1 MRPLLRLVLRV
12 HPGNFVRI
20 ARFSERP
27 TGPFDPTQE
36 ANVIIVFIDAVA
48 GSLLHSNAAA
58 HGKLHEVNMPKL
70 DAIYF
75 RGLAH
80 AAFITH
86 QKMAN
91 CGIYS
96 A

>member
-12 HPGNFVRI
+12 HPGIFVRI

-27 TGPFDPTQE
+27 AGPFDPTQE
-36 ANVIIVFIDAVA
+36 ANALIEFIDAAA
-48 GSLLHSNAAA
+48 GSHMHSNAAA
-58 HGKLHEVNMPKL
+58 HGNLHEVNMPKL
-70 DAIYF
+70 DAIYL